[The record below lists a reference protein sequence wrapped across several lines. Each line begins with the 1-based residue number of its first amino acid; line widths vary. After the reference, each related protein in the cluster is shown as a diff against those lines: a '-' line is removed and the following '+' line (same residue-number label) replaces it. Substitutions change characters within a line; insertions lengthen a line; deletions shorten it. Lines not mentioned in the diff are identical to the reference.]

1 MSGVTVFGGVSLAF
15 MLLSSIWAV
24 VNDRRACDRCVI
36 ILSLIAQIAIIAF
49 HALYDP
55 FTTMIAAMC
64 IEGYLAIQVAKS
76 SFPYRSQYLALLFSS
91 ITLSFLW
98 GLDFAAGTGLL
109 YIGDEPSIYTYLTAI
124 LAVMQGVIFIRT
136 PNGRR
141 GDTDSDRG
149 FYSRFGRGNKGG
161 A

>member
-1 MSGVTVFGGVSLAF
+1 MFF
-15 MLLSSIWAV
+15 MVMSSIWAV
-24 VNDRRACDRCVI
+24 VNDRRSCDRCVI
-36 ILSLIAQIAIIAF
+36 ILSLIAQVAIIAF

-76 SFPYRSQYLALLFSS
+76 SFPYKAQYLTLLFSS

-98 GLDFAAGTGLL
+98 GLDYAAGTGLL

-124 LAVMQGVIFIRT
+124 LTVIQGVIFIRT

-141 GDTDSDRG
+141 RDSNSDRG
-149 FYSRFGRGNKGG
+149 FYSRFGRDNKGG